1 MSQPGQPPV
10 ALASAPTP
18 PPEGPP
24 PPLDAAGSVVHESLN
39 GSATAG
45 AGLVAITGGLLTPGG
60 TPSLADIEI
69 SPLAAVS
76 PLAAT
81 SSASTA
87 AADAVAPASL
97 ATAGPSVAKPA
108 TPVPTQNSEAA
119 ILDAYLGEMTAL
131 GSHLRSAEQA
141 NEGRAMRSLL
151 GRMQATAY
159 QAWLDVRLASDAP
172 CPPLSAAPAADA
184 CLSLIRTLL

>member
-24 PPLDAAGSVVHESLN
+24 PPLDAAGSVAHESLT

-87 AADAVAPASL
+87 AAAVAPASL
-97 ATAGPSVAKPA
+97 ATAGPSVAKTA
-108 TPVPTQNSEAA
+108 TPVPTQSSEAA

-131 GSHLRSAEQA
+131 GGHLRSAEQA

-172 CPPLSAAPAADA
+172 SPPRRQLQRLMLV
-184 CLSLIRTLL
+184 CL